1 MKTAKICETYCIGCG
16 LCKSEIGTELKEL
29 PSGFLS
35 PVISEGKENVF
46 FFEKVCPVNGPRA
59 AFSSTDIWGN
69 YQGVYGAYSANDS
82 IRRKASSGGVLTA
95 LALFLLDSGEVDG
108 IIQVTSCEA
117 DPTKTKCQVSTTREE
132 IIDCCGSRYSISSPW
147 IMLKDL
153 VDGNKKYAAIGK
165 PCDITALRN
174 LKEQSDKYKNIVYLF
189 SFFCAGLPSQ
199 QANDKLL
206 ATMNCKKEE
215 CISLTYRGNGWP
227 GYATAI
233 DNTNKEYTMEY
244 SKAWGGILGRDVN
257 PYCRICVDGIGES
270 ADISCGDGW
279 YSLENGEPDFSERDG
294 RNIVFVRT
302 EAGSAI
308 YKKAVE
314 SGVIISE
321 VWSSLDNLA
330 KIQKYQYT
338 RRATMTAKLFAYRLF
353 GKPIPKYNKAAL
365 KNYAK
370 YASLKQKVKI
380 FLGMVK
386 RIVLKKI

>member
-1 MKTAKICETYCIGCG
+1 MKTAKVCKRYCIGCG
-16 LCKSEIGTELKEL
+16 LCKSEVNTELDEL
-29 PSGFLS
+29 PSGFLT
-35 PVISEGKENVF
+35 PIISEKEEEQE
-46 FFEKVCPVNGPRA
+46 FFEKVCPVNGPRNNC
-59 AFSSTDIWGN
+59 SSIEIWGN
-69 YQGVYGAYSANDS
+69 SQGIYGAYSADEA

-95 LALFLLDSGEVDG
+95 LALFLLDSGEIDG
-108 IIQVTSCEA
+108 IIQVSGLEN
-117 DPTKTKCQVSTTREE
+117 DPTKTKCQVSTTRDDV
-132 IIDCCGSRYSISSPW
+132 IACCGSRYSISSPW

-174 LKEQSDKYKNIVYLF
+174 LKQQSDKYKNIVYLF

-215 CISLTYRGNGWP
+215 CVSLTYRGNGWP

-233 DNTNKEYTMEY
+233 DNKNKEYTMEY

-294 RNIVFVRT
+294 RNVVFVRT
-302 EAGSAI
+302 EAGRTI
-308 YKKAVE
+308 YEKAVE
-314 SGVIISE
+314 RGVIVSRE
-321 VWSSLDNLA
+321 WRSLDELA

-338 RRATMTAKLFAYRLF
+338 RRATMGVKLLAYRLF
-353 GKPIPKYNKAAL
+353 GKPVPKYNKPAL
-365 KNYAK
+365 KSYAK
-370 YASLKQKVKI
+370 HASLKQKTKI

-386 RIVLKKI
+386 RIILKKI